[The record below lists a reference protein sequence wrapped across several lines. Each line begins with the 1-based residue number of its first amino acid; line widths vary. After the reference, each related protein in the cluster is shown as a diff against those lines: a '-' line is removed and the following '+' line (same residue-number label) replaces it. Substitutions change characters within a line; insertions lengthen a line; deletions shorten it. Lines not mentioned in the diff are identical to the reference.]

1 MIIQLRVDVD
11 RDKVEMEMRQEII
24 RHENVNNRRFE
35 TMLRKWHLELFI
47 DISEMPSDLT
57 KSLSGHRAERS
68 CRILSLS
75 FLEYIYIVK

>member
-68 CRILSLS
+68 YTLSL
-75 FLEYIYIVK
+75 FARIYIYC